1 MTKHHKTP
9 AGAVRRADY
18 PALTAFVQSYLHEE
32 YVQEHGSVG
41 GAALA
46 FSVDASAYER
56 AQVIKEWHL
65 FMAAT
70 AGQSIKHIAELLTRE
85 LGGAWAPQSRQ
96 ELDALVSVV
105 DRNA

>member
-9 AGAVRRADY
+9 AGAVRRAQY
-18 PALTAFVQSYLHEE
+18 PALTAFIQSYLHED

-46 FSVDASAYER
+46 FSVDANAHER
-56 AQVIKEWHL
+56 AQVIKEWHA

-70 AGQSIKHIAELLTRE
+70 AGQSIEHIGELLTRE
-85 LGGAWAPQSRQ
+85 LGGAWAPQTRR
-96 ELDALVSVV
+96 ELDALVAVV
-105 DRNA
+105 NQNA